1 MSNEALWAVV
11 LDAFEQRIDAQR
23 EALALGA
30 PGIVPPFV
38 APPLANPL
46 PDSLLDRA
54 TALVWRCRE
63 LEDEIET
70 ALAQTGASL
79 DKLHATPAPP
89 AAAQPVYFD
98 SRV

>member
-1 MSNEALWAVV
+1 MNNEMVWTLV
-11 LDAFEQRIDAQR
+11 LDAFEARLDAQY

-30 PGIVPPFV
+30 PGVVPPFV

-54 TALVWRCRE
+54 IALIARCRD
-63 LEDEIET
+63 LEDELAD
-70 ALAQTGASL
+70 ALAATEVSL
-79 DKLHATPAPP
+79 AKLHDAPAP

>member
-1 MSNEALWAVV
+1 MNNVMVWSAV
-11 LDAFEQRIDAQR
+11 LDAFEARLDAQY

-30 PGIVPPFV
+30 PGVVPPFV

-46 PDSLLDRA
+46 PDCLLDRA
-54 TALVWRCRE
+54 VALIARCRD
-63 LEDEIET
+63 LEDELT
-70 ALAQTGASL
+70 RALADTELSL
-79 DKLHATPAPP
+79 VKVHEAPAAT

>member
-11 LDAFEQRIDAQR
+11 LDAFEARISAQR
-23 EALALGA
+23 DALALGA
-30 PGIVPPFV
+30 PGIVGPFV

-54 TALVWRCRE
+54 TALVGRCRE
-63 LEDEIET
+63 LEEEIQ
-70 ALAQTGASL
+70 AAMAQTTASL
-79 DKLHATPAPP
+79 EKLHDAPVS
-89 AAAQPVYFD
+89 ANGAQPVYFD